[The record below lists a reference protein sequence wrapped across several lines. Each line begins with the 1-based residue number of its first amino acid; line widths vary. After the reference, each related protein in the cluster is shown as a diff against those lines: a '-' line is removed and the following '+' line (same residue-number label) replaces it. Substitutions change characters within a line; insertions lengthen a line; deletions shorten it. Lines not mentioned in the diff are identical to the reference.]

1 MAEAEASAVVAAAE
15 AAAMGSEVF
24 VYCLYCRTQRCERI
38 AQVLEKKGIARA
50 FSPQILQ
57 RQRVKGENIRKYM
70 DFLPGYVFVF
80 SGERLTDYSVFFGID
95 GVIRKVG
102 QADEWYELQ
111 GSDREFAMELLEK
124 DGVVGSMRMVKTGEE
139 VTLDDPLFAGNRGK
153 VTRIDY
159 RKERARVDFTFRGNE
174 CHTWVAL
181 EDVKK
186 ANVLKNEG
194 DSHPKGGELPTGKSN
209 S

>member
-1 MAEAEASAVVAAAE
+1 MAVVAAAE
-15 AAAMGSEVF
+15 AEAMASDLYA
-24 VYCLYCRTQRCERI
+24 YCLFCRTQRCEKI
-38 AQVLEKKGIARA
+38 ARMLEVKGMVRA
-50 FSPQILQ
+50 FSPRILQ
-57 RQRVKGENIRKYM
+57 RQRVKGENIRKYT
-70 DFLPGYVFVF
+70 DFLPGYVFAF
-80 SGERLTDYSVFFGID
+80 SAKQLLDYSIFFGID

-102 QADEWYELQ
+102 QADEKYELQ
-111 GSDREFAMELLEK
+111 GSDREFALELLEK
-124 DGVVGSMRMVKTGEE
+124 DGIVGGMRMVKIGED

-186 ANVLKNEG
+186 MSGPENQGNE
-194 DSHPKGGELPTGKSN
+194 
-209 S
+209 

>member
-1 MAEAEASAVVAAAE
+1 MAAAEAAE
-15 AAAMGSEVF
+15 AAAMASDLYA
-24 VYCLYCRTQRCERI
+24 YCLYCRTQRCEKI
-38 AQVLEKKGIARA
+38 ARMLEVKGMVRA
-50 FSPQILQ
+50 FSPRILQ
-57 RQRVKGENIRKYM
+57 RQRVKGENIRMYT
-70 DFLPGYVFVF
+70 DFLPGYVFAF
-80 SGERLTDYSVFFGID
+80 SEKQLKDYSVFFGID

-102 QADEWYELQ
+102 QADEKYELQ

-124 DGVVGSMRMVKTGEE
+124 DGIVGGMRMVKIGEE

-174 CHTWVAL
+174 CHTWVAR

-186 ANVLKNEG
+186 TSGSEKPGNE
-194 DSHPKGGELPTGKSN
+194 
-209 S
+209 

>member
-1 MAEAEASAVVAAAE
+1 MASDLCA
-15 AAAMGSEVF
+15 
-24 VYCLYCRTQRCERI
+24 YCLYCRTQRCEKI
-38 AQVLEKKGIARA
+38 ARMLEVKGMVRA

-57 RQRVKGENIRKYM
+57 RQRVKGENIRTYA
-70 DFLPGYVFVF
+70 DFLPGYVFAF
-80 SGERLTDYSVFFGID
+80 SEEPLKDYSIFFGID

-102 QADEWYELQ
+102 QADEKYELQ
-111 GSDREFAMELLEK
+111 GSDREFALELLEK
-124 DGVVGSMRMVKTGEE
+124 DGIVGGMRMVKIGED

-186 ANVLKNEG
+186 ASGPENPGNEW
-194 DSHPKGGELPTGKSN
+194 E
-209 S
+209 

>member
-1 MAEAEASAVVAAAE
+1 MAVAEAEA
-15 AAAMGSEVF
+15 MGSDLYA
-24 VYCLYCRTQRCERI
+24 YCLFCRTQRCEKI
-38 AQVLEKKGIARA
+38 ARVLEVKGMARA
-50 FSPQILQ
+50 FSPRILQ
-57 RQRVKGENIRKYM
+57 RQRVKGENIRKYA
-70 DFLPGYVFVF
+70 DFLPGYVFAF
-80 SGERLTDYSVFFGID
+80 SEEPLTEYSVFFGID

-102 QADEWYELQ
+102 QADENYELQ
-111 GSDREFAMELLEK
+111 GSDREFALELLEK
-124 DGVVGSMRMVKTGEE
+124 DGIVGGMRMVKIGED

-186 ANVLKNEG
+186 TPGPEKPGNA
-194 DSHPKGGELPTGKSN
+194 
-209 S
+209 

>member
-1 MAEAEASAVVAAAE
+1 MVAAAE
-15 AAAMGSEVF
+15 AAAMGSDLYA
-24 VYCLYCRTQRCERI
+24 YCLYCRTQRCERI
-38 AQVLEKKGIARA
+38 AQLLEVKGMMRA

-57 RQRVKGENIRKYM
+57 RQRVKGENIRKYT

-80 SGERLTDYSVFFGID
+80 SEKELKDYSVFFGID

-102 QADEWYELQ
+102 QADERYELQ

-139 VTLDDPLFAGNRGK
+139 VTLDDPLFAGSRGK

-186 ANVLKNEG
+186 TP
-194 DSHPKGGELPTGKSN
+194 DSVKE
-209 S
+209 

>member
-1 MAEAEASAVVAAAE
+1 MAASAVAAAE
-15 AAAMGSEVF
+15 AEAMGSDLYA
-24 VYCLYCRTQRCERI
+24 YCLFCRTQRCEKI
-38 AQVLEKKGIARA
+38 ARVLEVKGMARA
-50 FSPQILQ
+50 FSPRILQ
-57 RQRVKGENIRKYM
+57 RQRVKGENIRKYA
-70 DFLPGYVFVF
+70 DFLPGYVFAF
-80 SGERLTDYSVFFGID
+80 SEEPLTDYSVFFGID

-102 QADEWYELQ
+102 QADENYELQ
-111 GSDREFAMELLEK
+111 GSDREFALELLEK
-124 DGVVGSMRMVKTGEE
+124 DGIVGGMRMVKIGED

-186 ANVLKNEG
+186 TPGPENLGNE
-194 DSHPKGGELPTGKSN
+194 S
-209 S
+209 

>member
-1 MAEAEASAVVAAAE
+1 MVAAEAVEAAAE
-15 AAAMGSEVF
+15 AAAMASDLYA
-24 VYCLYCRTQRCERI
+24 YCLFCRTQRCEKI
-38 AQVLEKKGIARA
+38 ARVLEVKGMARA
-50 FSPQILQ
+50 FSPRILQ
-57 RQRVKGENIRKYM
+57 RQRVKGENIRKYA
-70 DFLPGYVFVF
+70 DFLPGYVFAF
-80 SGERLTDYSVFFGID
+80 SEEPLTDYSVFFGID

-102 QADEWYELQ
+102 QADENYELQ
-111 GSDREFAMELLEK
+111 GSDREFALELLEK
-124 DGVVGSMRMVKTGEE
+124 DGIVGGMRMVKIGED

-186 ANVLKNEG
+186 TPGPENLGNE
-194 DSHPKGGELPTGKSN
+194 S
-209 S
+209 

>member
-1 MAEAEASAVVAAAE
+1 MAASAVAAAE
-15 AAAMGSEVF
+15 AEAMGSDLYA
-24 VYCLYCRTQRCERI
+24 YCLFCRTQRCEKI
-38 AQVLEKKGIARA
+38 ARVLEVKGMARA
-50 FSPQILQ
+50 FSPRILQ
-57 RQRVKGENIRKYM
+57 RQRVKGENIRKYA
-70 DFLPGYVFVF
+70 DFLPGYVFAF
-80 SGERLTDYSVFFGID
+80 SEEPLMDYSVFFGID

-102 QADEWYELQ
+102 QADENYELQ
-111 GSDREFAMELLEK
+111 GSDREFALELLEK
-124 DGVVGSMRMVKTGEE
+124 DGIVGGMRMVKIGED

-186 ANVLKNEG
+186 TPGPEKPGNE
-194 DSHPKGGELPTGKSN
+194 
-209 S
+209 

>member
-1 MAEAEASAVVAAAE
+1 
-15 AAAMGSEVF
+15 MGFRVLYA
-24 VYCLYCRTQRCERI
+24 YCLFCRTQRCEKI
-38 AQVLEKKGIARA
+38 ARVLEVKGMARA
-50 FSPQILQ
+50 FSPRILQ
-57 RQRVKGENIRKYM
+57 RQRVKGENIRKYA

-80 SGERLTDYSVFFGID
+80 SEEPLTDYSVFFGID

-102 QADEWYELQ
+102 QADENYELQ
-111 GSDREFAMELLEK
+111 GSDREFALELLEK
-124 DGVVGSMRMVKTGEE
+124 DGIVGGMRMVKIGED

-186 ANVLKNEG
+186 TSGPEKPGNE
-194 DSHPKGGELPTGKSN
+194 
-209 S
+209 